1 MRSRTSHA
9 AKSGVGEHKARESES
24 AQHCADGKEC
34 VASTHPQIWPRNRK
48 VPRPYCFWGSRT
60 AAVPK
65 NNRGVA
71 PSGAKTGPAVLL
83 ALRPRPAH
91 VGALFPDKAP

>member
-34 VASTHPQIWPRNRK
+34 VASTHLGTSRLAAASFGLSDGGPLCALVRFLRELEWSSIFSS
-48 VPRPYCFWGSRT
+48 VPTHSI
-60 AAVPK
+60 
-65 NNRGVA
+65 
-71 PSGAKTGPAVLL
+71 LI
-83 ALRPRPAH
+83 
-91 VGALFPDKAP
+91 

>member
-34 VASTHPQIWPRNRK
+34 VASTHPQIWPWNRK
-48 VPRPYCFWGSRT
+48 VSGPYFLQPPNG
-60 AAVPK
+60 
-65 NNRGVA
+65 
-71 PSGAKTGPAVLL
+71 GASVLL
-83 ALRPRPAH
+83 AYGLWEVN
-91 VGALFPDKAP
+91 VGPLF